1 MNESCFINRFSGPK
15 CFQGFQE
22 TRPCL
27 LFCTLGAVLTLESVD
42 ETLKCDPIH
51 MKGTKQY
58 FPVVLF
64 IRQLQRPSSLDRILK
79 CYH

>member
-1 MNESCFINRFSGPK
+1 MFYKSLFGTEMFSE
-15 CFQGFQE
+15 FQE

-42 ETLKCDPIH
+42 EILKCEPIH

-58 FPVVLF
+58 FSVVLF
-64 IRQLQRPSSLDRILK
+64 IRLYNDLGLWIE
-79 CYH
+79 C